1 MILRYGDWKDILLIN
16 GVLLPIFHQPTFK
29 SVRPRF
35 GGTQQINLVTDSVPI
50 DPNDNIPA
58 MSIYDDPFVL
68 EGSHATSGLDLVC
81 STSNSSVVAVTNDG
95 KLDPTGVGNVTI
107 TVSQPGDSHFSAAAS
122 RTFYYENN
130 K

>member
-1 MILRYGDWKDILLIN
+1 MGASAN
-16 GVLLPIFHQPTFK
+16 LPSTHPFK

-68 EGSHATSGLDLVC
+68 EGSHATSGLDLVY

-107 TVSQPGDSHFSAAAS
+107 TVSQPVIAIFRLLLPEHLL
-122 RTFYYENN
+122 
-130 K
+130 